1 MQAISTSDD
10 HSLDVSQ
17 VLTGSFG
24 CKKKPSLQEYDISI
38 SNVYPFLN
46 EMLLITAFFPFSN
59 KAPGPQSEN

>member
-17 VLTGSFG
+17 VLIGSFG
-24 CKKKPSLQEYDISI
+24 CKKKPSLQEYDTSL
-38 SNVYPFLN
+38 SNVYPLSN
-46 EMLLITAFFPFSN
+46 EMLLVTDFFPFSN